1 MYVPAEKERDSQ
13 KMLIDTPRSC
23 NFLAKESSSQ
33 CYEHDRFPNI
43 LPATA
48 CSGFLI
54 QVLRITKTR
63 VFLWKTPGRRLEDV
77 DTSRKIPWKT
87 RIH

>member
-33 CYEHDRFPNI
+33 CYEHDRFSQHPAC
-43 LPATA
+43 LPLPVA
-48 CSGFLI
+48 
-54 QVLRITKTR
+54 
-63 VFLWKTPGRRLEDV
+63 VF
-77 DTSRKIPWKT
+77 
-87 RIH
+87 